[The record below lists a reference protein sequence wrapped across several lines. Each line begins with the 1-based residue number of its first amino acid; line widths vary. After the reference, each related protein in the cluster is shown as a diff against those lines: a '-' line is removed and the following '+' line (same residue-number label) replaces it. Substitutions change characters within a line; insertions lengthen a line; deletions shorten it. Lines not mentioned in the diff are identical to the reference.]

1 MRPAIYCGVAAIF
14 FVRAA
19 FSPETGKIERM
30 KKTNEQLI
38 KGLPR
43 RILLMLLDCGL
54 IVLCYYIAI
63 LLRFDGEDAFR
74 RHEVIT
80 AMAPMLSYILPIY
93 MVVFWFGGLY
103 EIMWEYAGMRDL
115 ARLMCLSGL
124 ATGFSL
130 LFDMLFRTR
139 TISGTV
145 LIIGAVL
152 NTAAVAGVRFLW
164 RLMRTVRQYTH
175 NSPKSTRRARDKTPL
190 LIVGAGNA
198 GAWAVNLCKTKN
210 STFGNPVVIVDDDL
224 TKKNLRVQ
232 GVPVRGT
239 ISDIPELVRKYHIVE
254 IVIAITTLKG
264 ERLREVINLCN
275 STHCRVRMLNDPQ
288 AVDESGK
295 PVVAGLREL
304 NTADFL
310 SRDEIQLNNAQIS
323 EYLHDKIV
331 LVTGGGGSIGSEL
344 CRQIMRYSPRQLL
357 IFDIYE
363 NCAYELEMELHNKYG
378 ADAPIITLIGSIR
391 DKARLDEVFE
401 TYHPSVVFHAA
412 AHKHVPLMEVSP
424 AEAVK
429 NNVFG
434 TKNLLTSAAEHDVE
448 RFVQLSTDKAV
459 NPTNVMGCTKRIC
472 EMLIQ
477 TFASNTTMKCMA
489 VRFGNVLGSHGSVIP
504 LFEEQIKRGGPVT
517 ITHPDIVRYFMT
529 ITEAAQLVLQA
540 GGLAKSGSIYVLDM
554 GEPVRIMDLANRLI
568 RFYGY
573 EPGVDIPIEIT
584 GLRPGEKLY
593 EELMLDSEQDKM
605 MSTAHNKI
613 FIAPPMDI
621 DLARFYEELQ
631 NLHACAEHND
641 EAVVVGLQRIV
652 GRYHPNRKLNE
663 DHTVSAAHGNTAV
676 MDKSEIEHA
685 MSQAAK
691 ESKEGKDVS

>member
-1 MRPAIYCGVAAIF
+1 MQQDSKQI
-14 FVRAA
+14 
-19 FSPETGKIERM
+19 
-30 KKTNEQLI
+30 I

-43 RILLMLLDCGL
+43 RIALMLLDCGL
-54 IVLCYYIAI
+54 IVLCYWLAVM
-63 LLRFDGEDAFR
+63 LRFDSGDAYKR
-74 RHEVIT
+74 VLTIR
-80 AMAPMLSYILPIY
+80 AMAPMLAYVLPIY
-93 MVVFWFGGLY
+93 MIVFWFGGLY

-115 ARLMCLSGL
+115 ARLTCLSGL
-124 ATGFSL
+124 ATGIIM
-130 LFDMLFRTR
+130 LFDLFYHSRP
-139 TISGTV
+139 IS
-145 LIIGAVL
+145 GAVL
-152 NTAAVAGVRFLW
+152 IFGAVFNTAAIAGVRFLW
-164 RLMRTVRQYTH
+164 RFSRTLHDACV
-175 NSPKSTRRARDKTPL
+175 NKPEDDTPL

-198 GAWAVNLCKTKN
+198 GAWAVNLCKNKN
-210 STFGNPVVIVDDDL
+210 QSFGNPVCLVDDDL
-224 TKKNLRVQ
+224 TKKGLRVQ

-264 ERLREVINLCN
+264 DRLTEIINLCN
-275 STHCRVRMLNDPQ
+275 STHCRVRMLSDPQ
-288 AVDESGK
+288 AVDENGN
-295 PVVAGLREL
+295 PVAAGFREL

-323 EYLHDKIV
+323 EYLHDKVV
-331 LVTGGGGSIGSEL
+331 LVTGGSIGSEL
-344 CRQIMRYSPRQLL
+344 CRQIMRYQPRRLL

-363 NCAYELEMELHNKYG
+363 NCAYELETELRNKYG
-378 ADAPIITLIGSIR
+378 AEAPVITLIGSIR
-391 DKARLDEVFE
+391 DKTRLDEVFE

-412 AHKHVPLMEVSP
+412 AHKHVPLMEISP

-434 TKNLLTSAAEHDVE
+434 TKNLLTSAAEHGVE

-459 NPTNVMGCTKRIC
+459 NPTNVMGCTKRLC

-477 TFASNTTMKCMA
+477 SFASGTDMKCVA

-540 GGLAKSGSIYVLDM
+540 GGLAKGGSIYVLDM
-554 GEPVRIMDLANRLI
+554 GEPVKIMDLATRLI

-573 EPGVDIPIEIT
+573 EPGVNMQVKIT

-593 EELMLDSEQDKM
+593 EELLMDAEQDKM
-605 MSTAHNKI
+605 LKTAHNKI

-621 DLARFYEELQ
+621 DLEKFYTQLQELKVSAR
-631 NLHACAEHND
+631 HND
-641 EAVVVGLQRIV
+641 DAVVECLQEMV
-652 GRYHPNRKLNE
+652 PSYHPNRRVRA
-663 DHTVSAAHGNTAV
+663 DHTVVAASGNT
-676 MDKSEIEHA
+676 MILSREELDKARKLHD
-685 MSQAAK
+685 AK
-691 ESKEGKDVS
+691 GE